1 MAYIDDIWG
10 CARSRTKAIRD
21 AQLAVN
27 LLHRLGFGI
36 HPDKVQVNPTQSI
49 EVLGTQVNSVK
60 MQFLVPRS
68 KRRSLLRKCFD
79 TVVLH
84 KQHKLTVRKYASLIG
99 TLNSVRGA
107 VTSAPLHIWPLLYLQ
122 KSHLSR
128 VQDWDRQVHL
138 TPRVIQELEW
148 WQSELQ

>member
-1 MAYIDDIWG
+1 MAYIDKISG
-10 CARSRTKAIRD
+10 CACSRTKAIRD

-79 TVVLH
+79 TIVLH
-84 KQHKLTVRKYASLIG
+84 KQHKLTVASM
-99 TLNSVRGA
+99 
-107 VTSAPLHIWPLLYLQ
+107 SASSGP
-122 KSHLSR
+122 
-128 VQDWDRQVHL
+128 
-138 TPRVIQELEW
+138 
-148 WQSELQ
+148 

>member
-10 CARSRTKAIRD
+10 CARSHTKAIRD

-79 TVVLH
+79 TIVLH
-84 KQHKLTVRKYASLIG
+84 T
-99 TLNSVRGA
+99 
-107 VTSAPLHIWPLLYLQ
+107 
-122 KSHLSR
+122 
-128 VQDWDRQVHL
+128 
-138 TPRVIQELEW
+138 EW
-148 WQSELQ
+148 